1 MAGWDNQGKAE
12 LRGALRKVEGQVPGG
27 HPGMERC
34 LPGCKKATSQDLGLQ
49 FCS

>member
-27 HPGMERC
+27 HPGVERC
-34 LPGCKKATSQDLGLQ
+34 LRKKATSEDLGLQ